1 MDRSAAPRTLEDAV
15 RVSLSWL
22 REHVDLDGVSVE
34 ELCER
39 LTTAG
44 VEVDAVEPTGGLHPD
59 VVVAVV
65 RAVERPEAGLTWLT
79 LDAGGAAPLRVVSK
93 APNLG
98 AVAPGARLA
107 LARPGAV
114 IFEWRDG
121 LPKQKKVTAA
131 KLKVGVSEG
140 VGCSALE
147 LGIGAD
153 HSGVLLLE
161 GPGAPA
167 LPDGLALVQP
177 GAPAGA
183 PLAAALSWPAG
194 ALADIGL
201 TLAILPNIAR
211 CQSLLGVAREVGA
224 LLDRRVQL
232 AVPVHGLG
240 GSVDFGDLHGVLED
254 DLGDLP
260 SDGGLRPRSAD
271 PALCDRFGALRV
283 EGVVVGP
290 SPAWLQRRLVQ
301 SGLTAVNNVVDA
313 TNYTMMELGQPTHA
327 YDLDQLPGLPLR
339 VERSAPGARFKAL
352 TAEDDAE
359 AGILAEGSPVIC
371 SGDAVVALAG
381 VMGGYEARV
390 TAGTTTLL
398 LESANFDF
406 ISVRKSQQASQTF
419 SDSSARFSRGVDPAL
434 VTVALRRIL
443 HLLGESCPGLRV
455 SGAAL
460 LSGAPLGSRALSM
473 DLAGLQRALG
483 VEATADEVKAALD
496 RAGLPA
502 TVAADGATLQ
512 IAVPTGRQDIERE
525 ADLWEEVARLLG
537 YDRLPSTMPI
547 EPIPS
552 ATTDRRLLLRE
563 ALVDLAVREGLQ
575 EIQTY
580 TLTSP
585 ELEAKLQAGRPVNKL
600 PYAVLQNAGSVERR
614 VLRRT
619 LLGHLLDCAA
629 YNQRHSPAVHI
640 FEQGVVVLP
649 ELEGVMPG
657 LPGERE
663 RLSLLMMGPT
673 TPAGL
678 HNPSPPDA
686 DVHDMAA
693 VVAELLAGL
702 HVGPTRIVPAD
713 LAPLHPGIGAKVV
726 ADGPEGEVLLGLYG
740 QVHPSVAA
748 AFDLAGRT
756 VLVAELDAD
765 AIGARSARFFF
776 APGPPRFPEISIDIA
791 VLVDEAVSAG
801 ALCAT
806 TAAAGAPLLRE
817 VVVFDVYRGRPVP
830 EGQVAMGLRL
840 RLGADRTLEMKEA
853 EALRDAVVAALASDH
868 GAALRV

>member
-1 MDRSAAPRTLEDAV
+1 M

-44 VEVDAVEPTGGLHPD
+44 VEVDAVEPTGGLHPE

-65 RAVERPEAGLTWLT
+65 LSVERPEPGWTWLS
-79 LDAGGAAPLRVVSK
+79 LAAGGAAPLRVVSR

-98 AVAPGARLA
+98 AVAAGTRLA

-114 IFEWRDG
+114 IFEWREG
-121 LPKQKKVTAA
+121 VPKPKKVTAA

-147 LGIGAD
+147 LGIGQD

-161 GPGAPA
+161 GPGAPP
-167 LPDGLALVQP
+167 LPEGLRLVRP

-183 PLAAALSWPAG
+183 PLSEALAWGPDVF
-194 ALADIGL
+194 ADIGL
-201 TLAILPNIAR
+201 ELAILPNIAR

-224 LLDRRVQL
+224 LLDRPTRL
-232 AVPVHGLG
+232 SVPLRGLG
-240 GSVDFGDLHGVLED
+240 GALDFGRLSGVAD
-254 DLGDLP
+254 DTLGDWP
-260 SDGGLRPRSAD
+260 QDDALRPISNDRV
-271 PALCDRFGALRV
+271 LCDRFGVLRV
-283 EGVVVGP
+283 EGLRVGP
-290 SPAWLQRRLVQ
+290 SPAWVQRRLVA
-301 SGLTAVNNVVDA
+301 SGLSPVNNVVDA
-313 TNYTMMELGQPTHA
+313 SNLAMIELGQPTHA
-327 YDLDQLPGLPLR
+327 YDLAALPALPLR
-339 VERSAPGARFKAL
+339 VERAGPGARFKAL
-352 TAEDDAE
+352 IAEDAADA
-359 AGILAEGSPVIC
+359 LPVAEGSPVIC
-371 SGDAVVALAG
+371 SGGAVVALAG
-381 VMGGYEARV
+381 VMGGHGARV
-390 TAGTTTLL
+390 TEATTSLL

-434 VTVALRRIL
+434 VTVALRRIV
-443 HLLGESCPGLRV
+443 HLLAETNPALVV

-460 LSGAPLGSRALSM
+460 LAGAPLAARPLRL
-473 DLAGLQRALG
+473 DLQRLQRALG
-483 VEATADEVKAALD
+483 VEAGADEVKAALD

-502 TVAADGATLQ
+502 QVEAGGASLGVS
-512 IAVPTGRQDIERE
+512 VPTGRQDIERE

-552 ATTDRRLLLRE
+552 APTDRRLLLRE

-575 EIQTY
+575 ETQSY

-585 ELEAKLQAGRPVNKL
+585 ELEAKLWAGRAAAAPR
-600 PYAVLQNAGSVERR
+600 YAQLQNAGSVERR
-614 VLRRT
+614 ALRRT
-619 LLGHLLDCAA
+619 LLAHLLDCAA

-649 ELEGVMPG
+649 ELPGIMPG

-663 RLSLLMMGPT
+663 RLSVLMMGPVA
-673 TPAGL
+673 PAGL
-678 HNPSPPDA
+678 HEPSPRDA
-686 DVHDMAA
+686 DVHDIAA

-702 HVGPTRIVPAD
+702 HVGPTR
-713 LAPLHPGIGAKVV
+713 LAQVDAAPFHPGIGARVL
-726 ADGPEGEVLLGLYG
+726 ADGPDGEVELGVYG

-748 AFDLAGRT
+748 AFDLAGRV
-756 VLVAELDAD
+756 VLAAELDVD
-765 AIGARSARFFF
+765 AITARSARFFF

-791 VLVDEAVSAG
+791 VLVGEAVSAG

-830 EGQVAMGLRL
+830 EGQVAVGLRL
-840 RLGADRTLEMKEA
+840 RLGADRTLEMREA
-853 EALRDAVVAALASDH
+853 EALREAVVAALGLAH